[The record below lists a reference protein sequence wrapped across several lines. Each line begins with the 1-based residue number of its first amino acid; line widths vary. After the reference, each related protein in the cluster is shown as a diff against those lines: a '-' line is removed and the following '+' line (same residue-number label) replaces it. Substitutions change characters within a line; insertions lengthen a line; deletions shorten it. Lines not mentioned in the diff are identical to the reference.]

1 MDSLQQFCDLL
12 YVMVTVNYKTNKLD
26 APYEGPYKVKRITQV
41 GSYVLEDEKGDLL
54 PKNYPP
60 SALKMISQDEV
71 ISSNKFYQV
80 EAILAHK
87 KAKGKYIYKCRW
99 KGYDESEDTWEPA
112 SHFADL
118 KFITEY
124 WQRIDLKET
133 SYSSTTID
141 EKNKSQ
147 GRRKRSKR
155 Y

>member
-1 MDSLQQFCDLL
+1 
-12 YVMVTVNYKTNKLD
+12 MVTVNYKTNKLD
-26 APYEGPYKVKRITQV
+26 VPYEGPYKVKRITQG
-41 GSYVLEDEKGDLL
+41 GSYVLEDEKGNLL
-54 PKNYPP
+54 PKNYPS

-87 KAKGKYIYKCRW
+87 KVKGKYIYKCRW
-99 KGYDESEDTWEPA
+99 KGYDESEDTWEPT

-118 KFITEY
+118 KFIAEY

-133 SYSSTTID
+133 SYSSTTIN